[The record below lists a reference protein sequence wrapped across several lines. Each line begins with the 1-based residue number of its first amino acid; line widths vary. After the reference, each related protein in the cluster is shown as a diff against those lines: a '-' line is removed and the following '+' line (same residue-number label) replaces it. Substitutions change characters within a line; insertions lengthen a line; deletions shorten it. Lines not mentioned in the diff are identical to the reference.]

1 MLRRALPVCRLCRAP
16 AGARRW
22 AGLFHFYNH
31 PPLAAYKL
39 NKLLYDSRFKPNMR
53 ARLLQDAATAAGE
66 YGLSPELTRALPESL
81 AFHHLDTD
89 RPGKDADPLVEAGAH
104 PVGAL
109 MAMHVLQHEKRK
121 SRQGAPESQLVAG

>member
-1 MLRRALPVCRLCRAP
+1 MLFCGKP
-16 AGARRW
+16 
-22 AGLFHFYNH
+22 
-31 PPLAAYKL
+31 
-39 NKLLYDSRFKPNMR
+39 LYDSRFKPNMR
-53 ARLLQDAATAAGE
+53 ARLLQDASVVAEE
-66 YGLSPELTRALPESL
+66 YGLSLELKRALLKSL

-121 SRQGAPESQLVAG
+121 SRVGEQAGQSLAPAFDRRTG